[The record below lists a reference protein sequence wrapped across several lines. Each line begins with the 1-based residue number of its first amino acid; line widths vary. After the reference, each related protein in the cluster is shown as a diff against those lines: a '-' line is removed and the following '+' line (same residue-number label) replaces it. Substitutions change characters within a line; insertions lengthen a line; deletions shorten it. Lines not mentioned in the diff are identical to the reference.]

1 MITTKVYCALSQL
14 LKHKERKRTMKSV
27 KTTVA
32 LALMLLL
39 STGMIAC
46 KKAEEAEVAAPAEQT
61 APAPEV
67 VVAPQ
72 AEPGASTVV
81 VVPPA
86 EQAAPAEAA
95 PADAAAPAEAP
106 AAK

>member
-1 MITTKVYCALSQL
+1 
-14 LKHKERKRTMKSV
+14 MKSI

-46 KKAEEAEVAAPAEQT
+46 KKSEEAA
-61 APAPEV
+61 
-67 VVAPQ
+67 
-72 AEPGASTVV
+72 

-86 EQAAPAEAA
+86 EQAAPAAPAAEPAA
-95 PADAAAPAEAP
+95 PAAPAPEAAAPAAP

>member
-1 MITTKVYCALSQL
+1 
-14 LKHKERKRTMKSV
+14 MKSV

-46 KKAEEAEVAAPAEQT
+46 KKSEEAVT
-61 APAPEV
+61 
-67 VVAPQ
+67 
-72 AEPGASTVV
+72 
-81 VVPPA
+81 PPV
-86 EQAAPAEAA
+86 EQAAPAAPAVEPAA
-95 PADAAAPAEAP
+95 PAAPAAPEAAAPAAPEAAAPAAPEAAAP

>member
-1 MITTKVYCALSQL
+1 
-14 LKHKERKRTMKSV
+14 MKSV

-46 KKAEEAEVAAPAEQT
+46 KKAEEAEVAAPA
-61 APAPEV
+61 V
-67 VVAPQ
+67 
-72 AEPGASTVV
+72 
-81 VVPPA
+81 
-86 EQAAPAEAA
+86 EQAAPAVEPAAPVVEPA
-95 PADAAAPAEAP
+95 PADAAPAEAP

>member
-1 MITTKVYCALSQL
+1 
-14 LKHKERKRTMKSV
+14 MKSV

-46 KKAEEAEVAAPAEQT
+46 NKAEEA
-61 APAPEV
+61 
-67 VVAPQ
+67 VAP
-72 AEPGASTVV
+72 PV
-81 VVPPA
+81 
-86 EQAAPAEAA
+86 EQAAPAMEPAA
-95 PADAAAPAEAP
+95 PMAPAPEAAAPAMMEPAAPEAAAPAMEP

>member
-1 MITTKVYCALSQL
+1 LSQL
-14 LKHKERKRTMKSV
+14 LKHQERKRTMKSV

-46 KKAEEAEVAAPAEQT
+46 KKSEEAVT
-61 APAPEV
+61 
-67 VVAPQ
+67 
-72 AEPGASTVV
+72 
-81 VVPPA
+81 PPV
-86 EQAAPAEAA
+86 EQAAPAVEPAA
-95 PADAAAPAEAP
+95 PAAPAPEAAAPAAPEAAAPEAAAPAAPEAP

>member
-1 MITTKVYCALSQL
+1 
-14 LKHKERKRTMKSV
+14 MKSI

-46 KKAEEAEVAAPAEQT
+46 KKSEEAVT
-61 APAPEV
+61 
-67 VVAPQ
+67 
-72 AEPGASTVV
+72 
-81 VVPPA
+81 PPV
-86 EQAAPAEAA
+86 EQAAPAAPAVEPAA
-95 PADAAAPAEAP
+95 PAAAPEAAAPAAPEAAAPEAAAP